1 MRSSA
6 KRLGRDVDVGQLH
19 WAPPLGWQEQAYW
32 AGLAELYQRGEI
44 KAIGLSNYGPR
55 QLRRAH
61 RALAETHG
69 VPLASNQVQFSLVS
83 PLPVTSGL
91 VDVAPELGVRLIA
104 YSPLGLG
111 LLTGR
116 YSEARLPEGPRRL
129 LFKELLP
136 AVRPVLEAMGEI
148 QAARNKGK
156 MPAGGGAGG
165 GVTFSQI
172 AINWTRAKGAVPI
185 VGLKTVAQAED
196 NLGALNWALTKAE
209 EELLDGAMARL
220 KKTTVQN
227 IFQTS

>member
-1 MRSSA
+1 MRASA
-6 KRLGRDVDVGQLH
+6 GRLGRNVDVGQLH
-19 WAPPLGWQEQAYW
+19 WAPPLGWQEEAYW

-44 KAIGLSNYGPR
+44 KAIGLSNYGPQ
-55 QLRRAH
+55 QLRKAH
-61 RALAETHG
+61 RAFTRTHG

-116 YSEARLPEGPRRL
+116 YSETRLPEGPRRL

-148 QAARNKGK
+148 QAARSKGGKGK
-156 MPAGGGAGG
+156 

-185 VGLKTVAQAED
+185 VGLKTLAQAED
-196 NLGALNWALTKAE
+196 NLGALGWALTKAE
-209 EELLDGAMARL
+209 EELLDRAVARL
-220 KKTTVQN
+220 RKTTVQN
-227 IFQTS
+227 IFQTP